1 MPRLTID
8 EIFNDELIGDV
19 APITKPTT
27 DEDRILQG
35 FEEINQFIDR
45 HNRIPGEGDEKPSVA
60 EKSLQFKLQGL
71 RKSQNAVELLMPCDR
86 HNILVVDEESLPTTL
101 DEILDLDDEL
111 LTTPS
116 DNIFTLHHVHAPSA
130 RPDWVSKRQ
139 RCTEMDTFQ
148 PILDSCVR
156 DLESGR
162 RKSRQFQNEQDI
174 KAGEFFILNGVLI
187 YVAEYNDPHVRGGKK
202 NARLRLI
209 FDNGTEGRNL
219 LRSLATELY
228 KDPNG
233 RRISNPE
240 AGPLFDK
247 SETLEADDQ
256 QTGTIYVVRSLSSEP
271 EISKLDGQL
280 FKIGVTK
287 GNVKDRISTAKD
299 DPTFLMAPVYPVCTF
314 TLINADPNTVEKLI
328 HRFFAE
334 GRLDIEI
341 LDRFGKAIHP
351 REWFLIP
358 LPLIEQAIELLMD
371 GSIIEYRYDSKM
383 GEIARN

>member
-8 EIFNDELIGDV
+8 EIFDDELIGEV
-19 APITKPTT
+19 VPITKSAT

-35 FEEINQFIDR
+35 FEEINQFIDHHKR
-45 HNRIPGEGDEKPSVA
+45 VPGEGDGKPSVT

-71 RKSQNAVELLMPCDR
+71 RKSQEAIKILIENDR
-86 HNILVVDEESLPTTL
+86 HNLLAAEEENLPSTL

-116 DNIFTLHHVHAPSA
+116 DNIFTLRHVHAPSA

-139 RCTEMDTFQ
+139 RCVEMDHFQ

-162 RKSRQFQNEQDI
+162 RQSRRFQNEQDI

-187 YVAEYNDPHVRGGKK
+187 YVAELNDPHVRNGKR

-209 FDNGTEGRNL
+209 FDNGTEGKNL

-233 RRISNPE
+233 RRITNPE

-247 SETLEADDQ
+247 PETLHADDQ
-256 QTGTIYVVRSLSSEP
+256 QTGTIYVVRSLSPEP
-271 EISKLDGQL
+271 DISQLDGQL
-280 FKIGVTK
+280 FKIGVTT
-287 GNVKDRISTAKD
+287 GSVKERISTAKD
-299 DPTFLMAPVYPVCTF
+299 DPTFLMASVYPVRTF
-314 TLINADPNTVEKLI
+314 TLINADPKKVEKLI
-328 HRFFAE
+328 HRFFAD

-358 LPLIEQAIELLMD
+358 LPLIEQAIKLLMD
-371 GSIIEYRYDSKM
+371 GSIVDYKYDSKI
-383 GEIARN
+383 GEIVRI

>member
-8 EIFNDELIGDV
+8 EIFGDDLIGDV

-45 HNRIPGEGDEKPSVA
+45 HKRVPGEGDRKPSVA

-71 RKSQNAVELLMPCDR
+71 RKSQDAIKLLMENDR
-86 HNILVVDEESLPTTL
+86 HNLLAIEDEILPTTL

-116 DNIFTLHHVHAPSA
+116 DNIFTLRHVHAPSA

-139 RCTEMDTFQ
+139 RCTEMDHFQ
-148 PILDSCVR
+148 PILDSCAR

-162 RKSRQFQNEQDI
+162 RKSISFQNEQDI
-174 KAGEFFILNGVLI
+174 QAGEFFVLNGVLI
-187 YVAEYNDPHVRGGKK
+187 YVAEYNDPHVRNRKK

-233 RRISNPE
+233 RRITNPE
-240 AGPLFDK
+240 AGPLFDNPDAPQ
-247 SETLEADDQ
+247 ADDQ
-256 QTGTIYVVRSLSSEP
+256 QTGTIYVVRSLSPEP
-271 EISKLDGQL
+271 DISKLDGQL
-280 FKIGVTK
+280 FKIGVTT

-299 DPTFLMAPVYPVCTF
+299 DPTFLMAPVYPVRTF
-314 TLINADPNTVEKLI
+314 TLINADPNKVEKLI
-328 HRFFAE
+328 HRFFAD

-371 GSIIEYRYDSKM
+371 GSIIEYKYDSKL
-383 GEIARN
+383 GEIVSI